1 MSETT
6 IRLEPMQPKQT
17 PALIKLLTYAFQN
30 QFKACQNLSDEQLH
44 FLFEKRL
51 ASSFEDASTHRII
64 AFEGDKIVGTLCL
77 KWKPES
83 EQAKAKNVLFS
94 KEMVQVLG
102 KWEYVKLA
110 ISWHFLKHNPAL
122 YECYIT
128 DISVHPDH
136 QEQGIEPLLIQ
147 WVCDFAKNNGKFD
160 LITLHV
166 MEKNKNIT
174 HFFEKFF
181 FRTCLQ
187 KKAFIRSILFDDYQW
202 NYMTL
207 SLK

>member
-6 IRLEPMQPKQT
+6 IRLESMQPKHSQS
-17 PALIKLLTYAFQN
+17 LIELLIYTFRN
-30 QFKACQNLSDEQLH
+30 HFKQCQNLSDEQLTH
-44 FLFEKRL
+44 LFEKRL
-51 ASSFEDASTHRII
+51 ESSSNEASTHRII
-64 AFEGDKIVGTLCL
+64 ALEDDKVVGTLCL

-110 ISWHFLKHNPAL
+110 ISSHLLKHEPAL
-122 YECYIT
+122 YECYIA
-128 DISVHPDH
+128 DISVHPEH

-147 WVCDFAKNNGKFD
+147 WACDFAKKDSKFD
-160 LITLHV
+160 LITLHL
-166 MEKNKNIT
+166 MDKNKDT
-174 HFFEKFF
+174 ARFFEKFF

-187 KKAFIRSILFDDYQW
+187 KKSFARSVLFDDYQW

-207 SLK
+207 PLK